1 MTTSKQ
7 IEIALSAQVL
17 ISGADQISSNV
28 IRFAP
33 QFNKLISCGS
43 QLFAKRLKVADLIY
57 SSPVYTW
64 NLIRGASTPLKEN
77 GSIIARDLSGE
88 PLDNLKNVNFIYIQS
103 NSRIDSISSPFSTPS
118 SLSEDSA
125 FLYGGKW
132 DFYIGAA
139 ITSGSIYLSFTETD
153 IASPGASNFYCDI
166 IIGKQF
172 S

>member
-1 MTTSKQ
+1 MTTLKKIDIS
-7 IEIALSAQVL
+7 LSAQALV
-17 ISGADQISSNV
+17 SGNDQISSNA
-28 IRFAP
+28 IRFAS
-33 QFNKLISCGS
+33 QFNRLISCGS
-43 QLFAKRLKVADLIY
+43 QMYAKRIKIADLVY
-57 SSPVYTW
+57 ASPNYTW

-77 GSIIARDLSGE
+77 GSITARDLSGE

-139 ITSGSIYLSFTETD
+139 VTSGSIYLSFAETD
-153 IASPGASNFYCDI
+153 IASPGESNFYCDI
-166 IIGKQF
+166 IIGKQL